1 MLATRLRAGLQATRG
16 LVRDQSGAALVEY
29 ALIFPVVMLLFFGSL
44 EIYRLYSVQQSLRT
58 ALYQVLPSYNH
69 GKDYAYQGR
78 YVSQSTPEALILD
91 ELRTN
96 PFALRLTNESVVVSP
111 DLLQVRNL
119 PDGAVFNVT
128 VEARIALGYFYPLW
142 DEPWIVLRE
151 SATTFID
158 SSPGFYDLATDVPF
172 PQDPGALP

>member
-1 MLATRLRAGLQATRG
+1 MLAALDVGRRAVHDLN
-16 LVRDQSGAALVEY
+16 RDQKGAALVEY

-78 YVSQSTPEALILD
+78 YVSQATPRQLILD

-96 PFALRLTNESVVVSP
+96 PFALRLTDQSVVVSP

-119 PDGAVFNVT
+119 PDGAVFRVS

-142 DEPWIVLRE
+142 DEDWIVLRE
-151 SATTFID
+151 SAMTFID
-158 SSPGFYDLATDVPF
+158 SSPTFYDLAPDVPF